1 MPPTC
6 CAGSSASRD
15 KGLPTRKSPHALR
28 AHGGSPPR
36 GAFFEPPAAH
46 AARPSS
52 SGSSRRVSERRKSGS
67 IRVRGQRRALLSLP
81 RHPLFLN
88 VYSVGFASVSPLLL
102 AYSPVHQRQQ
112 HAGDHKTD
120 IQSQPQQRLLGWHV
134 LDVQE
139 GLEEIDAGN
148 CHD

>member
-1 MPPTC
+1 
-6 CAGSSASRD
+6 
-15 KGLPTRKSPHALR
+15 
-28 AHGGSPPR
+28 
-36 GAFFEPPAAH
+36 
-46 AARPSS
+46 
-52 SGSSRRVSERRKSGS
+52 VSERRKSGS
-67 IRVRGQRRALLSLP
+67 IRARGATAGFVEP
-81 RHPLFLN
+81 TTHPLFLN
-88 VYSVGFASVSPLLL
+88 VNRVGFASVSPVLL